1 MERLTEQGFDFT
13 SDFVASNLQSWPI
26 AQALN
31 RLSAYEDSGLAPEQ
45 ISRFCWIPM
54 GERPPKEN
62 GRYYCYDQSHDWKFI
77 AAFHGGGKWAVDSN
91 MAGSVLLTV
100 THWMPLYDSP
110 DENNNMAHVRIDL
123 PAVITELGNHAGVVA
138 KAAEIER
145 LKAELSDVFVRLS
158 ATETAAR
165 ILRLALKRAC
175 RRIGIRKLRPRYFI
189 MQAMREIAHAK

>member
-1 MERLTEQGFDFT
+1 MERLTEQGFNFS

-31 RLSAYEDSGLAPEQ
+31 RLSAYEDIGLTPEQ
-45 ISRFCWIPM
+45 VMRFRWIPM
-54 GERPPKEN
+54 SERAPKEN
-62 GRYYCYDQSHDWKFI
+62 GRYYCYDQPHGWKFI
-77 AAFHGGGKWAVDSN
+77 AAFQGGRTWAVDSN

-100 THWMPLYDSP
+100 THWMPLPDSP
-110 DENNNMAHVRIDL
+110 EEEHNIAHARANL
-123 PAVITELGNHAGVVA
+123 PAVTT
-138 KAAEIER
+138 
-145 LKAELSDVFVRLS
+145 ELSDISARLL

-175 RRIGIRKLRPRYFI
+175 RRIGIRKLRPRLFI